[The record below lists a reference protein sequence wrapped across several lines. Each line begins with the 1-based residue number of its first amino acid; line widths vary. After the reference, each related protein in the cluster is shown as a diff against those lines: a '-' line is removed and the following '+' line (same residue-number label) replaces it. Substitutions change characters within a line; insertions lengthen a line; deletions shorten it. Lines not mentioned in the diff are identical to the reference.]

1 MTLSMLPL
9 LINKCKEMVGKSNHD
24 DYGNE
29 NANTLGFM
37 NKLIYVHVHHTFW
50 CLLLQDMK
58 EKSLWVLFK

>member
-1 MTLSMLPL
+1 
-9 LINKCKEMVGKSNHD
+9 MVGKSNHD

-29 NANTLGFM
+29 NANTFGHFM

-58 EKSLWVLFK
+58 EKSQWVLFK